1 MIKQILSLLSA
12 IALMIALIMPS
23 PALAAS
29 REIQVNPSA
38 TEAQVD
44 QQACSDAARE
54 TPSGSESGNSKV
66 SGATTRVL
74 KAESDRKG

>member
-1 MIKQILSLLSA
+1 MIKRILSLLSVT
-12 IALMIALIMPS
+12 ALIFCLIMPS

-29 REIQVNPSA
+29 RDIKANPSS

-54 TPSGSESGNSKV
+54 TPSGSESGNTKV